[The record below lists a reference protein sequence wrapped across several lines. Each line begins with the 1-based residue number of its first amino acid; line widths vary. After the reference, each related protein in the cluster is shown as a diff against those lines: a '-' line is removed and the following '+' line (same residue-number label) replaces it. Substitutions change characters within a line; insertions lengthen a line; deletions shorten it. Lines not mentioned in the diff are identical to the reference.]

1 MNLNYVL
8 YFINYWIIIYWT
20 EFVLVFN
27 LRIEIVIVYRTEDV
41 LIFYLRI
48 EVVIVYRIEI
58 IIIYRTEV
66 VGILC
71 WEVINWIEVVDI
83 FRAKVVCCWHVLYDV
98 LYLWALNYWTFHF
111 VLDVDDWSLLLNSL
125 FPSHQYWIDSYVGLA

>member
-58 IIIYRTEV
+58 IIIYRA
-66 VGILC
+66 
-71 WEVINWIEVVDI
+71 EVVDI
-83 FRAKVVCCWHVLYDV
+83 LC
-98 LYLWALNYWTFHF
+98 
-111 VLDVDDWSLLLNSL
+111 
-125 FPSHQYWIDSYVGLA
+125 